1 MGVRRSISAR
11 PTGNAA
17 VAAAVVC
24 LLLLSGCRHG
34 DRPPLGMVSGTVT
47 LDGKP
52 LADARVIFEPAEGG
66 RASTGSTDAEGKY
79 ELIYI
84 RKDKGAKLG
93 PHLVRISVTN
103 PDAANVEL
111 LPARYNAQ
119 TTLRADVK
127 PGSNEINFTLTSGR
141 VAIRPPRATSAAGR
155 RACRAGPWRRTRG
168 SGWGGSA
175 C

>member
-1 MGVRRSISAR
+1 
-11 PTGNAA
+11 
-17 VAAAVVC
+17 
-24 LLLLSGCRHG
+24 
-34 DRPPLGMVSGTVT
+34 MVSGTVT

-66 RASTGSTDAEGKY
+66 RASTGLTNAEGKY

-103 PDAANVEL
+103 PDAANREL

-127 PGSNEINFTLTSGR
+127 PGSNEINFTLTSGMR
-141 VAIRPPRATSAAGR
+141 TRDDVSKAAISAGH
-155 RACRAGPWRRTRG
+155 RACRGASCDRILCNVSRG
-168 SGWGGSA
+168 VYQ
-175 C
+175 